1 MATNVLPSLSVGNS
15 TPFQGFTAAKKTTS
29 VAETG
34 KVHLSSTLNSKGR
47 PGGGHSQGLGHARKG
62 EGRAGTHDGSE
73 VSAREKGQKRSTI
86 RHIDPARLVSSIGCG
101 GRGEELNGLNDYTVL
116 IHVLIHTLARIHS
129 YRNSILHNICTE
141 MLEKGFHQSFA
152 ELFSLVE
159 RQRLDHQRAGPAAVL
174 LEPLV
179 EFNHT
184 KLEQLRI
191 QVSRE
196 HDN

>member
-1 MATNVLPSLSVGNS
+1 
-15 TPFQGFTAAKKTTS
+15 
-29 VAETG
+29 VA
-34 KVHLSSTLNSKGR
+34 
-47 PGGGHSQGLGHARKG
+47 G
-62 EGRAGTHDGSE
+62 EG
-73 VSAREKGQKRSTI
+73 
-86 RHIDPARLVSSIGCG
+86 
-101 GRGEELNGLNDYTVL
+101 EEFKDINDYIVL
-116 IHVLIHTLARIHS
+116 THLLIHTLACIHS